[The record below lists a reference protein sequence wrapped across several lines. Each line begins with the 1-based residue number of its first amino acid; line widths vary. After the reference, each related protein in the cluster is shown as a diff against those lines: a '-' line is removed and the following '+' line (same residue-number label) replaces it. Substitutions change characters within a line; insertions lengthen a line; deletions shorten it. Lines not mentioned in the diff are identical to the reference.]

1 MSPPSREDEFGVPPT
16 AQDIA
21 LAILA
26 EAENLSQLM
35 ELHYY
40 AGEPGFLD
48 IARVIAALPDGDR
61 EELRALLTGGDVR
74 VRRDGA
80 RLIIERAGR

>member
-1 MSPPSREDEFGVPPT
+1 
-16 AQDIA
+16 
-21 LAILA
+21 
-26 EAENLSQLM
+26 M

-48 IARVIAALPDGDR
+48 IARGIAALADGDR
-61 EELRALLTGGDVR
+61 EALRALLTGGHVR

-80 RLIIERAGR
+80 RLIIEPAR